1 MLHAYSRGLQ
11 QLINLVGRA
20 ISILVTFAAV
30 WVFSPY
36 AHRATKAK
44 ASEAGFIYV
53 NEILRFIAIS
63 LCYLLLAKR

>member
-1 MLHAYSRGLQ
+1 MLLAYSRGLQ

-20 ISILVTFAAV
+20 ISILETFAAV

-44 ASEAGFIYV
+44 ASEAGFM
-53 NEILRFIAIS
+53 
-63 LCYLLLAKR
+63 